1 MLLHQFWQKLIR
13 KPHKLSTLLT
23 SCILLWL
30 LGALFLIGL
39 SLKVSWRLEDRGVTI
54 NEIGSLRKQSFYLF
68 NLSEGNDP
76 QKQQIEY
83 EKFLFILDKI
93 SHLSARDFTNQAQ
106 YQIYAKQLQTIKE
119 TAKDVLPHF
128 NPEIQN
134 DTLLPFYKVEL
145 FVEEISNLVGI
156 IEDDNT
162 RSILFLRW
170 FQVLLLIMAITSA
183 VFSYLFLRKLVIS
196 PLNQLNAGIGDVRQG
211 NFNRSIEITV
221 NNELGKIIAGFN
233 EMSQDL
239 AYMYQDLEK
248 RVDEKTEE
256 LQKTNQDLTFLYR
269 IASLLQKNQ
278 NIDLLAE
285 HFLEA
290 IIAYSHANAGTIRV
304 LNSSNNSSELV
315 TSLGFNENSISFQ
328 NTSHCDLQKEC
339 YCGISLTQ
347 PHPIS
352 QIDIQNLDTAQFCR
366 ENYFQHLVSLKLA
379 SNEESLGSVNLFF
392 KNAEDFRQEDAH
404 ILENATRQLGLILEN
419 LRFAQLERQ
428 MAVLEERN
436 LMAQGLH
443 DSIAQSLSFLNMQ
456 SQLLEKSI
464 INDNL
469 PMRDKAL
476 GFIKEGIQES
486 YDDIRELLLNFR
498 VNMNPESFSEAIR
511 ALIERF
517 KHQTGI
523 TVHYDFLEFGRE
535 FPPETQL
542 QIIFIMQEALSNI
555 RKHANATEVE
565 ITIEQRQNQ
574 FTLLIKDNGI
584 GFDDHT
590 LSQKEENGHIGT
602 LIMKE
607 RAHKANGVLTLTSE
621 PNKGTSVLLEI
632 QRHHII

>member
-1 MLLHQFWQKLIR
+1 
-13 KPHKLSTLLT
+13 
-23 SCILLWL
+23 
-30 LGALFLIGL
+30 
-39 SLKVSWRLEDRGVTI
+39 
-54 NEIGSLRKQSFYLF
+54 
-68 NLSEGNDP
+68 
-76 QKQQIEY
+76 
-83 EKFLFILDKI
+83 
-93 SHLSARDFTNQAQ
+93 
-106 YQIYAKQLQTIKE
+106 
-119 TAKDVLPHF
+119 
-128 NPEIQN
+128 
-134 DTLLPFYKVEL
+134 
-145 FVEEISNLVGI
+145 
-156 IEDDNT
+156 
-162 RSILFLRW
+162 
-170 FQVLLLIMAITSA
+170 
-183 VFSYLFLRKLVIS
+183 
-196 PLNQLNAGIGDVRQG
+196 
-211 NFNRSIEITV
+211 
-221 NNELGKIIAGFN
+221 
-233 EMSQDL
+233 
-239 AYMYQDLEK
+239 
-248 RVDEKTEE
+248 
-256 LQKTNQDLTFLYR
+256 
-269 IASLLQKNQ
+269 
-278 NIDLLAE
+278 
-285 HFLEA
+285 
-290 IIAYSHANAGTIRV
+290 
-304 LNSSNNSSELV
+304 
-315 TSLGFNENSISFQ
+315 
-328 NTSHCDLQKEC
+328 
-339 YCGISLTQ
+339 
-347 PHPIS
+347 
-352 QIDIQNLDTAQFCR
+352 
-366 ENYFQHLVSLKLA
+366 
-379 SNEESLGSVNLFF
+379 
-392 KNAEDFRQEDAH
+392 
-404 ILENATRQLGLILEN
+404 
-419 LRFAQLERQ
+419 